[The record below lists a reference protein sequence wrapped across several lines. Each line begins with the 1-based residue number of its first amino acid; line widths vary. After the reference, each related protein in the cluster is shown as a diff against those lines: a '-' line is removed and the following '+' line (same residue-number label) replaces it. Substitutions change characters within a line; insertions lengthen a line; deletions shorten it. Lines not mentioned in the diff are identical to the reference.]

1 MQRDIFRKTDAG
13 HAEVRTRALG
23 LDARTRGLLILVNG
37 ELTVG
42 ELAARVGFNPVEM
55 LMRFVGAGLVEK
67 VASGAPKL
75 RPAPAVEPAAPRTA
89 KPVSTAT
96 APALRS
102 EFVPTDAAAA
112 WRRALV
118 ELAPH
123 YGPDAEL
130 VAAPLRSATTPEQFA
145 AALAEVRDKLSV
157 FLGRRGADL
166 MAQRIAQGR

>member
-1 MQRDIFRKTDAG
+1 MQRDIFRKTTAG
-13 HAEVRTRALG
+13 HAEIRARALG
-23 LDARTRGLLILVNG
+23 FDARTRGLLILING

-42 ELAARVGFNPVEM
+42 ELATRVGFDPVE
-55 LMRFVGAGLVEK
+55 LLLRFIGAGLVER

-75 RPAPAVEPAAPRTA
+75 RPAPAPVPAPPESRAAPAPPAA
-89 KPVSTAT
+89 
-96 APALRS
+96 APAPA
-102 EFVPTDAAAA
+102 EFLTTDAAAA

-130 VAAPLRSATTPEQFA
+130 VAAPLRSAKTPEQFA

-157 FLGRRGADL
+157 FLGRKGADQ
-166 MAQRIAQGR
+166 MARRIAQGR

>member
-13 HAEVRTRALG
+13 HAEIRARALG
-23 LDARTRGLLILVNG
+23 FDARTRGLLILING

-42 ELAARVGFNPVEM
+42 ELASRVGFDPVEM

-67 VASGAPKL
+67 VASGGPRL
-75 RPAPAVEPAAPRTA
+75 RPAPAPTPAPVAA
-89 KPVSTAT
+89 KP
-96 APALRS
+96 APAPPAPAVRP
-102 EFVPTDAAAA
+102 EFVPSDAAAA

-130 VAAPLRSATTPEQFA
+130 VAAPLRSATTPEAFA
-145 AALAEVRDKLSV
+145 AALSEVRDKLSV
-157 FLGRRGADL
+157 FLGRKAADQ

>member
-13 HAEVRTRALG
+13 HAEIRARALG
-23 LDARTRGLLILVNG
+23 FDARTRGLLILING

-42 ELAARVGFNPVEM
+42 ELAARVGFDPVEM

-67 VASGAPKL
+67 VAGGGPRL
-75 RPAPAVEPAAPRTA
+75 RPAPAEPKPAPAAPAAT
-89 KPVSTAT
+89 PVP
-96 APALRS
+96 PAFLT
-102 EFVPTDAAAA
+102 TDAAAA

-130 VAAPLRSATTPEQFA
+130 VAAPLRSAKTPEQFA

-157 FLGRRGADL
+157 FLGRKGADQ

>member
-13 HAEVRTRALG
+13 HAEIRSRALG

-42 ELAARVGFNPVEM
+42 ELTARVGFDPAEM
-55 LMRFVGAGLVEK
+55 LVRFVGAGLVER

-75 RPAPAVEPAAPRTA
+75 RPAPAPVPAEARHAPAPPAA
-89 KPVSTAT
+89 
-96 APALRS
+96 APAPP
-102 EFVPTDAAAA
+102 EFLTNDAAAA

-130 VAAPLRSATTPEQFA
+130 VAAPLRSAKTPEQFA

-157 FLGRRGADL
+157 FLGRKGADQ
-166 MAQRIAQGR
+166 MARRIAQGR

>member
-1 MQRDIFRKTDAG
+1 MQRDIFRKTTAG
-13 HAEVRTRALG
+13 HAEIRARAFG
-23 LDARTRGLLILVNG
+23 FDARTRGLLILING

-42 ELAARVGFNPVEM
+42 ELATRVGFDPVEM
-55 LMRFVGAGLVEK
+55 LLRFVGAGLVER

-75 RPAPAVEPAAPRTA
+75 RPAPVAAPAEAQPAPAPPAA
-89 KPVSTAT
+89 
-96 APALRS
+96 APATL
-102 EFVPTDAAAA
+102 EFETTDAAAA

-130 VAAPLRSATTPEQFA
+130 VAAPLRSAKSPEQFA

-157 FLGRRGADL
+157 FLGRKGADQ
-166 MAQRIAQGR
+166 MARRIAQGR